1 MSEKFSA
8 VREKEEEIRQNTYFF
23 RRMEILDYQARIQAL
38 TDKSRLARED
48 LDRQEG
54 QRTALEG
61 QMEDL
66 TRQGNELLGR
76 ISSSGYEDL
85 KNQLESAKELSNHLN
100 KSLTKWSQT
109 GERLK
114 EWIDEEATSNQTI
127 WDIEEFE
134 KNTIDEEKLNR
145 LKKNPLPR

>member
-1 MSEKFSA
+1 MRTCRKASCSTGGCEKKIEDTVIEIGYLNGMSEKFSA

-109 GERLK
+109 GER
-114 EWIDEEATSNQTI
+114 
-127 WDIEEFE
+127 
-134 KNTIDEEKLNR
+134 
-145 LKKNPLPR
+145 

>member
-1 MSEKFSA
+1 M
-8 VREKEEEIRQNTYFF
+8 
-23 RRMEILDYQARIQAL
+23 

-48 LDRQEG
+48 LGRQEG

-66 TRQGNELLGR
+66 TRQGNELLKR
-76 ISSSGYEDL
+76 ISSTGYEDL
-85 KNQLESAKELSNHLN
+85 KNQLDSAKELSAHLN
-100 KSLTKWSQT
+100 KSFTKWSQT

-145 LKKNPLPR
+145 LKKIHCRNEEGNRRSPERGGRDSAGYPEKGAPDK